1 MDYQRILDEIA
12 EAFIERPLDF
22 LLEQDLQTRV
32 AEALRHE
39 LRNRD
44 SLYADFADA
53 SLTYSSNNMA
63 NYKLPYPKEIQ
74 QTAERIEN
82 QYLEYIRR

>member
-1 MDYQRILDEIA
+1 MRL
-12 EAFIERPLDF
+12 RRRSSRGHLDF
-22 LLEQDLQTRV
+22 CSNKISRPAWQR
-32 AEALRHE
+32 ALRHE

-74 QTAERIEN
+74 QTAKGLKT